1 MLRIAG
7 NIEEIPVARDKL
19 FLLKPDFT
27 VEGRGPYYCPSCATL
42 EGVLAFYPRLRT
54 ELDVQQV
61 AFERPRAAVV
71 AELGAANQG
80 LPVLIIGRNSP
91 VSAVAGLDVKESQGK
106 QFLQNPGDIGRYLA
120 RTYGI
125 GEPN

>member
-1 MLRIAG
+1 MLWFAG
-7 NIEEIPVARDKL
+7 NVEEVTVARDKL

-42 EGVLAFYPRLRT
+42 EGVLAFYPRLRN

-80 LPVLIIGRNSP
+80 LPVLIIGRNAP
-91 VSAVAGLDVKESQGK
+91 ASAVAGLDVKESQGK
-106 QFLQNPGDIGRYLA
+106 RFLQSTGEIGLYLA